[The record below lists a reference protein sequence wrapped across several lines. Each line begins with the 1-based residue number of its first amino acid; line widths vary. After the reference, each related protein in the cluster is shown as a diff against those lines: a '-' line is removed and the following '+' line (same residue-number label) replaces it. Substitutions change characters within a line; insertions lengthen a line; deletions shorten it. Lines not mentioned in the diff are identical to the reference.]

1 MHYVKDAIQT
11 IRRATMTYLGNS
23 RGFIV
28 KNQTKHGYTVGGKAE
43 QLNNINSNLV
53 PNYVVIPTEVDDC
66 ELGEAIYNAVIKL
79 SADFKAFIFNSNAN
93 SRHKYAVRSS
103 AVGEDGEGQSYAGI
117 FESKL
122 NVPVTGLETAVRE
135 VRDSANT
142 GRVQAYSNHPINFNG
157 CLKKNCSV
165 HGDNEGTQKVAVII
179 MDMVDARYSG
189 VLFSKEPVDG
199 TDRMLVEYEEGAG
212 GVVDGTG
219 NSTMF
224 FLDKKDFYGKDT
236 TDTIGGG
243 IDHVNATMAIWK
255 EAKRL
260 ENNYRKPVDIE
271 WAIDK
276 EGKPWVLQ
284 VRPITAMKE
293 STNA

>member
-1 MHYVKDAIQT
+1 
-11 IRRATMTYLGNS
+11 MTYLGK
-23 RGFIV
+23 GFIE
-28 KNQTKHGYTVGGKAE
+28 KGDTKHGYTIGGKAE
-43 QLNNINSNLV
+43 QLNNISNELT
-53 PNYVVIPTEVDDC
+53 PYYVVIPTEIEDK
-66 ELGEAIYNAVIKL
+66 ELPNVVHHAYTTMNNWEHQL
-79 SADFKAFIFNSNAN
+79 
-93 SRHKYAVRSS
+93 YAVRSS

-122 NVPVTGLETAVRE
+122 NVPATGLELAVRE

-165 HGDNEGTQKVAVII
+165 HGDNEDTQKVAVII

-199 TDRMLVEYEEGAG
+199 TDRMLVEYEEGVG
-212 GVVDGTG
+212 GVVDGERD
-219 NSTMF
+219 SHML
-224 FLDKKDFYGKDT
+224 FLDSRNFHLSEKNLPYLSGKSTLSMDSPIHHKALK
-236 TDTIGGG
+236 TI
-243 IDHVNATMAIWK
+243 WE

-276 EGKPWVLQ
+276 EGNPWVLQ

-293 STNA
+293 TA

>member
-1 MHYVKDAIQT
+1 
-11 IRRATMTYLGNS
+11 MTYLGNS
-23 RGFIV
+23 RGYVV
-28 KNQTKHGYTVGGKAE
+28 KMQTKHGYTIGGKAE
-43 QLNNINSNLV
+43 QLNNINSNLM
-53 PNYVVIPTEVDDC
+53 PSYVVIPTEVDDY
-66 ELGEAIYNAVIKL
+66 ELGEVVSNAVNKL
-79 SADFKAFIFNSNAN
+79 SADFKAFAN
-93 SRHKYAVRSS
+93 PKRRYAVRSS
-103 AVGEDGEGQSYAGI
+103 AVGEDGEGKSYAGI

-142 GRVQAYSNHPINFNG
+142 ARVKAYGHTQPTDSFN
-157 CLKKNCSV
+157 KQ
-165 HGDNEGTQKVAVII
+165 EVAVIV
-179 MDMVDARYSG
+179 MHMVDAQYSG

-199 TDRMLVEYEEGAG
+199 TDRMLIEYEEGAG

-219 NSTMF
+219 NSTMLYLGSKEF
-224 FLDKKDFYGKDT
+224 SIQREQASVPVSLTEQMIEPLK
-236 TDTIGGG
+236 I
-243 IDHVNATMAIWK
+243 IWK

-260 ENNYRKPVDIE
+260 ENNYRRPVDIE

>member
-1 MHYVKDAIQT
+1 
-11 IRRATMTYLGNS
+11 MTYLGNS
-23 RGFIV
+23 RGYVV
-28 KNQTKHGYTVGGKAE
+28 KMQTKHGYTIGGKAE

-53 PNYVVIPTEVDDC
+53 PSYVVIPTEVGDC
-66 ELGEAIYNAVIKL
+66 ELSEVISNAVKSL
-79 SADFKAFIFNSNAN
+79 TADFKAFAN
-93 SRHKYAVRSS
+93 PKHRYAVRSS

-122 NVPVTGLETAVRE
+122 NIPVTGLETAVRE
-135 VRDSANT
+135 VRVSGNADRAK
-142 GRVQAYSNHPINFNG
+142 AYNLLYKDG
-157 CLKKNCSV
+157 LDVLKDEPHN
-165 HGDNEGTQKVAVII
+165 VAVII

-199 TDRMLVEYEEGAG
+199 TDRMLVEWEEGVG
-212 GVVDGTG
+212 GVVDGTS
-219 NSTMF
+219 NSTMC
-224 FLDKKDFYGKDT
+224 FLDQNLFDLSN
-236 TDTIGGG
+236 
-243 IDHVNATMAIWK
+243 VNLPFLYHKPLKIIWE

-276 EGKPWVLQ
+276 DGKPWVLQ

-293 STNA
+293 TA

>member
-1 MHYVKDAIQT
+1 
-11 IRRATMTYLGNS
+11 MTYLGNS
-23 RGFIV
+23 RGYVV
-28 KNQTKHGYTVGGKAE
+28 KMQTKHCYTIGGKAE

-53 PNYVVIPTEVDDC
+53 PSYVVIPTEVGDC
-66 ELGEAIYNAVIKL
+66 ELSEVISNAVKSL
-79 SADFKAFIFNSNAN
+79 TADFKAFAN
-93 SRHKYAVRSS
+93 PKHRYAVRSS

-122 NVPVTGLETAVRE
+122 NIPVTGLETAVRE
-135 VRDSANT
+135 VRVSGNADRAK
-142 GRVQAYSNHPINFNG
+142 AYNLLYKDG
-157 CLKKNCSV
+157 LDVLKDEPHN
-165 HGDNEGTQKVAVII
+165 VAVII

-199 TDRMLVEYEEGAG
+199 TDRMLVEYEEGVG

-236 TDTIGGG
+236 TDTIKSG
-243 IDHVNATMAIWK
+243 IWIKEGVDHMKPLKTIWE

-276 EGKPWVLQ
+276 DGKPWVLQ